1 VKKKENQTCQ
11 STKQL
16 PNSTQRSI
24 TYVYRKASQRMA
36 ARWTPSTFLILRP
49 TPPRASLSLET
60 PWLLQHTL
68 YQYAIQDIVNHWQA
82 IDATQPVST
91 RLSDRSIVRT
101 FLQTY
106 GLWEVDQPKG
116 VWASM
121 RFFVRFLLAYGQFHF
136 RTEVDRRLRFRAS
149 KRFAHRVCTNS
160 LAGEASPKASGLR
173 RFETDA
179 GRGGRM
185 SARCI
190 GSHLRTNEPKS
201 GGRFAC

>member
-1 VKKKENQTCQ
+1 MSIPKTTPEFNATFNYVCVPQ
-11 STKQL
+11 SFAADGRQMDTVDL
-16 PNSTQRSI
+16 PDSPANT
-24 TYVYRKASQRMA
+24 TACELA
-36 ARWTPSTFLILRP
+36 
-49 TPPRASLSLET
+49 LET

-82 IDATQPVST
+82 IDVTQPVST

-136 RTEVDRRLRFRAS
+136 RTEVDRRLRFRAAKDS
-149 KRFAHRVCTNS
+149 PTASVPTVWPAKPAQRPAVSEGFTPKQE
-160 LAGEASPKASGLR
+160 GEGV
-173 RFETDA
+173 
-179 GRGGRM
+179 
-185 SARCI
+185 
-190 GSHLRTNEPKS
+190 
-201 GGRFAC
+201 

>member
-1 VKKKENQTCQ
+1 MSIHKTTPEFNATFNYVCVPQ
-11 STKQL
+11 SF
-16 PNSTQRSI
+16 
-24 TYVYRKASQRMA
+24 A
-36 ARWTPSTFLILRP
+36 ADGRQMDTVDFPDSPANTTACEL
-49 TPPRASLSLET
+49 ALET

-121 RFFVRFLLAYGQFHF
+121 RFFVRFLLAYGQFISG
-136 RTEVDRRLRFRAS
+136 RRSTDDCAFVPQ
-149 KRFAHRVCTNS
+149 RVRPPRLYQQSCRRS
-160 LAGEASPKASGLR
+160 QPKGQQSQK
-173 RFETDA
+173 
-179 GRGGRM
+179 
-185 SARCI
+185 I
-190 GSHLRTNEPKS
+190 
-201 GGRFAC
+201 

>member
-1 VKKKENQTCQ
+1 MSIHKTTPEFNATFNYVCVPQ
-11 STKQL
+11 SF
-16 PNSTQRSI
+16 
-24 TYVYRKASQRMA
+24 A
-36 ARWTPSTFLILRP
+36 ADGRQMDTVDFPDSPANTTACEL
-49 TPPRASLSLET
+49 ALET

-121 RFFVRFLLAYGQFHF
+121 RFFQDGGRPTIALSCY
-136 RTEVDRRLRFRAS
+136 

-173 RFETDA
+173 RLYTEA

-185 SARCI
+185 SARCT

-201 GGRFAC
+201 GGRCTC